1 MTTTATT
8 IQRRVVEV
16 HDPVVVN
23 RTAVHLAKEAIKPG
37 LWEAHDPFLLMMED
51 RFGQGAFGLHP
62 HRGIETITYIIEGRL
77 EHNDNRGGEGMLGA
91 RDVQLMTAG
100 GGIIHN
106 EVPPVGETVHL
117 LQLWLNMPASAKL
130 SEPRYQDLHHGEM
143 PQVDLDGAEIT
154 VYSGTSNGVS
164 ADTLNHV
171 PLTLVEVDLEPG
183 ATVVQ
188 DLPGSYNGFVHVIGG
203 QGDVGADRT
212 TGAEG
217 QTLWLDRTDT
227 TRVTT
232 ITITA
237 ETAMR
242 VLIAA
247 GEPLH
252 EPVVAAGPF
261 VMNTEQQIAEAY
273 ADFRAG
279 RFNPLDK
286 AGLR

>member
-1 MTTTATT
+1 MPTTTA
-8 IQRRVVEV
+8 IQHRVVDV

-23 RTAVHLAKEAIKPG
+23 QTPVHVAKEAIKPG

-77 EHNDNRGGEGMLGA
+77 KHNDNRGGGGVLGA
-91 RDVQLMTAG
+91 RDVQLMTAAK
-100 GGIIHN
+100 GIIHN
-106 EVPPVGETVHL
+106 EVPPAGETVHL

-143 PQVDLDGAEIT
+143 PQVHLAGAEIT
-154 VYSGTSNGVS
+154 VYSGTSQGVS
-164 ADTLNHV
+164 SDTLNHV
-171 PLTLVEVDLEPG
+171 PFTLVEVDLEPG

-188 DLPGSYNGFVHVIGG
+188 DLPRSYNGFAHVIVG
-203 QGDVGADRT
+203 QGRIGADRT
-212 TGAEG
+212 SGSEG

-227 TRVTT
+227 TGLAT

-261 VMNTEQQIAEAY
+261 VMNTEAQIAEAY

-279 RFNPLDK
+279 RFNP
-286 AGLR
+286 